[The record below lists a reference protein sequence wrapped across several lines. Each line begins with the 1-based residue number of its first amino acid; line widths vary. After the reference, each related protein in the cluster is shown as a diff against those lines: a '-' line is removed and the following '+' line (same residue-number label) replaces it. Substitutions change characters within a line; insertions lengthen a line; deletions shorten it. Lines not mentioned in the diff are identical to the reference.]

1 MSIMDVDLANEK
13 LDYEVIYKKKF
24 DEINEQLDEL
34 RYKVNAQRIDFNN
47 LEVRLNEIISKVD
60 FVMHEQN
67 KILEALDILRIHLND
82 MLPDEAPKIYLD
94 FN

>member
-24 DEINEQLDEL
+24 DEINEQLDKL
-34 RYKVNAQRIDFNN
+34 RYKVNAHGIDFNN
-47 LEVRLNEIISKVD
+47 LESRLNEIISKLD

-67 KILEALDILRIHLND
+67 NILEALDILRIHLND
-82 MLPDEAPKIYLD
+82 MLPDETPKIYLD

>member
-34 RYKVNAQRIDFNN
+34 RYKVNAHGIDFNN
-47 LEVRLNEIISKVD
+47 LESRLNEITSKLD
-60 FVMHEQN
+60 FVMYEQN
-67 KILEALDILRIHLND
+67 KILIALDILRIHLND
-82 MLPDEAPKIYLD
+82 MLPDEASKIY
-94 FN
+94 FEF